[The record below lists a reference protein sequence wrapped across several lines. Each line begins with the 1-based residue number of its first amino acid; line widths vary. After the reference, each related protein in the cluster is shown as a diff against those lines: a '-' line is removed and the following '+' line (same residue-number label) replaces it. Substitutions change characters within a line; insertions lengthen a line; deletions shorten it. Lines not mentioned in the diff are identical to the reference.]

1 MHLVFNISEKNYRS
15 CVIIARWYLWHPVHD
30 FFILHLISI
39 EMPAGSV
46 TIVLIIICLLLAEQ
60 IDYYNLNAAA
70 IVTRVHSM

>member
-1 MHLVFNISEKNYRS
+1 M
-15 CVIIARWYLWHPVHD
+15 APVHD